1 MIVEV
6 DVYNGA
12 SEVDY
17 FGIRIYQPRGEN
29 VWYVTDK
36 AAGALW
42 EFDNLADAMDK
53 VEEIY

>member
-6 DVYNGA
+6 DIYNGD

-17 FGIRIYQPRGEN
+17 FGIRVYQPRGEN

-36 AAGALW
+36 SEGALW

-53 VEEIY
+53 AESIY